1 MPKKYNVY
9 FKNSTVNRGCGRPC
23 FVMCPKK
30 NVKKKKKPSNTNPP
44 SGGGGGGTNPPSGG
58 GDSNI
63 VQEFSCTQASYD
75 MSDKHFD
82 NFFDDPEHKSL
93 IKAFRYLIPDE
104 LKDGDGNV
112 DLNLAKDSHTLLNN
126 YNNTRELEANKKFQ
140 TVRVN
145 IFLNGF
151 HLEAGAYLRQG
162 NRSLYTF
169 NQTLDKDIYHSV
181 LINNNNIEVPGDI
194 NDDPIQLYDKYNTIL
209 NSSSIGQVGNPNN
222 PIFVLEP
229 GCSFTLNKA
238 SKIKIH
244 MLVTNGYN
252 IESGDK
258 LYYLNPYYSSHRE
271 FTIPSLPK
279 TFTKAKNNTEDNS
292 IEIPLDGG
300 EIFFTQSSSFFLS
313 TSSDQ
318 TKESNID
325 GNKYPIFL
333 IINDE
338 LDINN
343 INNDNT
349 LNLVFKPNN
358 INTIDPFNSI
368 DETNAENM
376 INKIFEDVIKQSNIN
391 SLKNRLLAI
400 TPSTEKVIFGEVDN
414 SDEHYGKNKLG
425 ALSAFLSLAMNYVN
439 YTSCSNGCK
448 DVSELLQQF
457 GFSKINADLI
467 KTYLVK
473 IDEID

>member
-1 MPKKYNVY
+1 MKIHLVV
-9 FKNSTVNRGCGRPC
+9 T
-23 FVMCPKK
+23 
-30 NVKKKKKPSNTNPP
+30 
-44 SGGGGGGTNPPSGG
+44 
-58 GDSNI
+58 
-63 VQEFSCTQASYD
+63 
-75 MSDKHFD
+75 
-82 NFFDDPEHKSL
+82 
-93 IKAFRYLIPDE
+93 
-104 LKDGDGNV
+104 GDG
-112 DLNLAKDSHTLLNN
+112 
-126 YNNTRELEANKKFQ
+126 
-140 TVRVN
+140 
-145 IFLNGF
+145 
-151 HLEAGAYLRQG
+151 
-162 NRSLYTF
+162 YT
-169 NQTLDKDIYHSV
+169 
-181 LINNNNIEVPGDI
+181 INP
-194 NDDPIQLYDKYNTIL
+194 
-209 NSSSIGQVGNPNN
+209 
-222 PIFVLEP
+222 
-229 GCSFTLNKA
+229 
-238 SKIKIH
+238 
-244 MLVTNGYN
+244 
-252 IESGDK
+252 GDK

-300 EIFFTQSSSFFLS
+300 VIFFTQSSSFFLS

-318 TKESNID
+318 TKESNVD

-343 INNDNT
+343 ISNDNT

-467 KTYLVK
+467 KTYL
-473 IDEID
+473 DEIDKIDYVGYNLEQVSYVPANQPDNVMVSETTNPIGDPELMTILFRQLVNKLLKDHIFSDNSKYPSPNKTIVDGIYHFGDAIKQHLTKIFNVWVSPDSDSGYTELTDHSVGFSVDVEETSCSFGYDSACYSKFFFSETTEHQTLFKFLGRIITDKIPIPQPDGAPLDAHFRKYVNITGDTHDDTIKLLSLVEQALFWYYRRF